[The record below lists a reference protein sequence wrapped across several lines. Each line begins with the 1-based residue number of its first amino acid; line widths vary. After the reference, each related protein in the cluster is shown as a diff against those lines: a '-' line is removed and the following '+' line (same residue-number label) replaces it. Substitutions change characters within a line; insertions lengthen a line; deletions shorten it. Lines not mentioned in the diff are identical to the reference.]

1 MWTAEA
7 ALDIDAPPERVWAL
21 LADVPG
27 WPRWNA
33 GVASAT
39 LHGPLASG
47 SHFDMQL
54 PDGGP
59 LLRSTLVDVRPNPG
73 FTDEMAFEGVI
84 MRVAHLLAPQPEGGV
99 RVTYRT
105 EVDGPGAAG
114 VGADVSADFPDVL
127 AALKR
132 AAEAPTM
139 EVHCRCGAARLT
151 IHAAPLAQLYCHCD
165 DCRAAHDGAYVA
177 ASIHPTTAVQLP
189 QGELV
194 ARVVQTTPRMACRA
208 CGTDL
213 FSELAVMGLHSVN
226 GFRLPAG
233 RFQPQFH
240 IQCQQAVLPV
250 RDTLPHYRAFPAA
263 FGGSEECVTL

>member
-21 LADVPG
+21 LAHVPG
-27 WPRWNA
+27 WPHWNA

-59 LLRSTLVDVRPNPG
+59 LLRSTLVDVRPNAG

-132 AAEAPTM
+132 AAEAPT
-139 EVHCRCGAARLT
+139 V
-151 IHAAPLAQLYCHCD
+151 
-165 DCRAAHDGAYVA
+165 
-177 ASIHPTTAVQLP
+177 
-189 QGELV
+189 
-194 ARVVQTTPRMACRA
+194 
-208 CGTDL
+208 
-213 FSELAVMGLHSVN
+213 
-226 GFRLPAG
+226 
-233 RFQPQFH
+233 
-240 IQCQQAVLPV
+240 
-250 RDTLPHYRAFPAA
+250 
-263 FGGSEECVTL
+263 

>member
-27 WPRWNA
+27 WPHWNA

-59 LLRSTLVDVRPNPG
+59 LLRSTLVDVRPNAG
-73 FTDEMAFEGVI
+73 FTDETAFEGVI
-84 MRVAHLLAPQPEGGV
+84 VRVAHLLAPQPEGGV

-151 IHAAPLAQLYCHCD
+151 ITPRRWRNCIATATTVAPRTMARTWPLPSIRRPRCSCRRPNWSRAWCKPPAHGLPRVRHGFVFRAGRHGPAQRERLSAAGRPLSAAVSHPMPT
-165 DCRAAHDGAYVA
+165 CRAAGARHA
-177 ASIHPTTAVQLP
+177 AALP
-189 QGELV
+189 SVSG
-194 ARVVQTTPRMACRA
+194 RVW
-208 CGTDL
+208 
-213 FSELAVMGLHSVN
+213 
-226 GFRLPAG
+226 RL
-233 RFQPQFH
+233 
-240 IQCQQAVLPV
+240 
-250 RDTLPHYRAFPAA
+250 
-263 FGGSEECVTL
+263 

>member
-21 LADVPG
+21 LADEPG
-27 WPRWNA
+27 WPHWNA

-59 LLRSTLVDVRPNPG
+59 LLRSTLVDVRPNAG

-177 ASIHPTTAVQLP
+177 ASIHPATGVQLT
-189 QGELV
+189 QGRTGR
-194 ARVVQTTPRMACRA
+194 ARGANHPAHGLPRVRHGFVFRAGRHGPAQRERLSAAGRPLSAAVSHPMPTCRA
-208 CGTDL
+208 AGARHAAAL
-213 FSELAVMGLHSVN
+213 PSVS
-226 GFRLPAG
+226 GRVWRL
-233 RFQPQFH
+233 
-240 IQCQQAVLPV
+240 
-250 RDTLPHYRAFPAA
+250 
-263 FGGSEECVTL
+263 

>member
-1 MWTAEA
+1 
-7 ALDIDAPPERVWAL
+7 
-21 LADVPG
+21 
-27 WPRWNA
+27 
-33 GVASAT
+33 
-39 LHGPLASG
+39 
-47 SHFDMQL
+47 
-54 PDGGP
+54 
-59 LLRSTLVDVRPNPG
+59 
-73 FTDEMAFEGVI
+73 MAFEGVI

-213 FSELAVMGLHSVN
+213 FSELAVKGPAQRE
-226 GFRLPAG
+226 RLSAAG
-233 RFQPQFH
+233 RPLSA
-240 IQCQQAVLPV
+240 AVSHPMPTCRAAGARHAAALPSV
-250 RDTLPHYRAFPAA
+250 SGRVWRL
-263 FGGSEECVTL
+263 